1 MQSDWK
7 CSEMGYESLFGLLP
21 DAVYLL
27 DEDYQIIFAN
37 TKAIELLGLT
47 NDAELFANS
56 FEDLL
61 PIDFFQ
67 AIKEG
72 LISIVAKNSPPSLI
86 EGTLMRSDST
96 SAYVEA
102 FVTKI
107 ACKEELF
114 LIMFRDITE
123 RKKIEEKLRKSYM
136 ELEGTLKK
144 LQNTQGQL
152 IHQEK
157 LAGIGQ
163 LAAGIAHEI
172 NNPLGFLLS
181 NLNTLEK
188 YFSRYKEIL
197 LSYQE
202 VRTRHQAKELIEL
215 DFSFREIEELEN
227 RYNLAFINDDLGEI
241 FVETNEG
248 IDRVGKIVKGLR
260 LFSRV
265 DSLNEYGDYDLN
277 EGINNTLVVTR
288 NELKYYANIELQL
301 NPLPT
306 IQAMGGSINQVLLN
320 LLINAVY
327 AIRAKGLSELGLI
340 KIKTSNEHGFLYCS
354 IEDNGIGIEEK
365 HLRQIFDPF
374 FTTKPPGEG
383 TGLGLSI
390 AYEII
395 TNKHHGELTV
405 ESEKGVGTKFTIKI
419 PS

>member
-7 CSEMGYESLFGLLP
+7 CAEMGYESLFGLLP

-72 LISIVAKNSPPSLI
+72 LVSIVAKNSPPSLI

>member
-7 CSEMGYESLFGLLP
+7 CAEMGYESLFGLLP

>member
-7 CSEMGYESLFGLLP
+7 CAEMGYESLFGLLP

-72 LISIVAKNSPPSLI
+72 LVSIVAKNSPPSLI

-265 DSLNEYGDYDLN
+265 DSLNGYGDYDLN